1 MSATMGRLIS
11 TDALESTISELV
23 TIVRSQS
30 AEISSLKA
38 SVARLEA
45 SAAPAGT
52 AERVAATLGSLD
64 RRIEDVSR
72 AITMPMRCVG
82 DEYGAPGAAVGA
94 VVATHERRLAML
106 ERRAAGDDA
115 AAGRDDSLVTVRALR
130 DARTDIESKLASAV
144 GRLTEG
150 CASRAALAALQR
162 SQEACLAQ
170 ASATQALLAAKVDRA
185 EVSRLEAL
193 AADLGSLEGWRR
205 EVEGDVRQL
214 QDRAEDSR
222 RGADAALDSLS
233 RLSAVVQGIAGS
245 LATKADE

>member
-1 MSATMGRLIS
+1 MAAMGRLIS

-23 TIVRSQS
+23 TIVRTQS
-30 AEISSLKA
+30 SEISALK
-38 SVARLEA
+38 STVARLEA
-45 SAAPAGT
+45 AAAPAGT
-52 AERVAATLGSLD
+52 AERVAATLGTLD
-64 RRIEDVSR
+64 RRVEELCR
-72 AITMPMRCVG
+72 AVTLPSRCVG
-82 DEYGAPGAAVGA
+82 DEYGAPGAAIGA

-130 DARTDIESKLASAV
+130 ETRTDVEAKLAAAV

-193 AADLGSLEGWRR
+193 TADLGSLEGWRH
-205 EVEGDVRQL
+205 DVDRHVQQL

-233 RLSAVVQGIAGS
+233 RLSSVVQGIAGS
-245 LATKADE
+245 IATKADE